1 MPGSGVVPLAY
12 CVLGHGLKSLLCGV
26 IGYKGAGV
34 KERVTMWVKVGGGEL
49 FSAMHSHAVSVQGN
63 RGSWETEQQWLELA
77 LAEQSI
83 YRWQGPST
91 DESSICLP

>member
-34 KERVTMWVKVGGGEL
+34 KERVTMWVKVGN
-49 FSAMHSHAVSVQGN
+49 SSVQCTAMLSLCREIVAPG
-63 RGSWETEQQWLELA
+63 RL
-77 LAEQSI
+77 
-83 YRWQGPST
+83 
-91 DESSICLP
+91 SSDGWNWH